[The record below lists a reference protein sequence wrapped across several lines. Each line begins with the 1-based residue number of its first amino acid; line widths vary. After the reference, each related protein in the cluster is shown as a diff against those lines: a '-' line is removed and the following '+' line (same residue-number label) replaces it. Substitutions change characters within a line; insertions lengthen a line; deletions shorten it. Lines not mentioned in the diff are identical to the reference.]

1 MDYPVLCVVWD
12 LSRGLDEGRKIGFAY
27 VIKSLTLELFFQ
39 FLFPRLHIS
48 YAYSFK
54 IFFHEKPRLI
64 PRAIIRLEEVR
75 QVENKTV
82 YEMHGVAPDPSPTI

>member
-12 LSRGLDEGRKIGFAY
+12 LSRGLDEGRKIEFAY
-27 VIKSLTLELFFQ
+27 VIKSRIILQ

-64 PRAIIRLEEVR
+64 PRTIIRLEEVR
-75 QVENKTV
+75 QVGNKTV